1 MEKEKFQEL
10 SENEKGQL
18 QGGFALEGGG
28 ESNFFN
34 TNTNCN
40 NDGWVDTNTN
50 CKCAGCPTTGTVVIS
65 RPTRP

>member
-1 MEKEKFQEL
+1 MEKESFQKL

-28 ESNFFN
+28 ESNLFN

-50 CKCAGCPTTGTVVIS
+50 CKCAGCRTSETVVITS
-65 RPTRP
+65 PTRP